1 MRCPDKVTAL
11 HPLTQRIVFANATY
25 CVFSLTVHCSL
36 LTAHNS
42 SFKSPHRGGD
52 LEGVS
57 SPQQSSVRSLSGG
70 IHADLCR
77 ARVII

>member
-25 CVFSLTVHCSL
+25 CVFSLTTHRSSL
-36 LTAHNS
+36 
-42 SFKSPHRGGD
+42 PIEGGD
-52 LEGVS
+52 LEGGFP
-57 SPQQSSVRSLSGG
+57 PQQSSIRCLSCG